1 MKKLAIFIVALA
13 FLNFG
18 GGGGGVSSQSNFDSM
33 IQTVRDYYELNVAAG
48 RTGNNWLRVLIAFG
62 AETHDSLTPFTAA
75 EAWERV
81 PRWGGWRPVAEALD
95 QLEAQ
100 SAPALPTSSPM
111 PTAMPTSAPLPT
123 NTPLPTSTLIPTSAP
138 LPTNTLA
145 PTSTPWPTNT
155 PAPTSTPLPTSTPRA
170 TPTIQSVQ
178 FEPPQAAPL
187 QAEPAQ
193 AKPQPTSWEAWVTK
207 EPEDAYKARFT
218 YDVPEGKMVKFK
230 TTLHVQL
237 TPANASVNNVVV
249 NLQTSDTR
257 NLNVHALK
265 ISDVDISTTFRF
277 VTRSASAW
285 TDQGGGHYTRPL
297 YVTFQTVDDD
307 IVKSRDSLGAISI
320 FTSNIDKQIRR
331 GAGSQVEFIHGEDDL
346 TFPKLGGLSYTSNTT
361 GSYAVVSGRM
371 ATAPVVVS
379 VNVSGDVSMVT
390 HARHTVEIPGH
401 SSYGT
406 EVRALRDGHVLT
418 FTCTGTGMG
427 VGELVLTPHWNST
440 GQMLDNYSHRMQVCP
455 NPAAVKAARQ
465 KVSNFSTATFRMR
478 LTCAEWRNIDGSPE
492 AIAAGWEN
500 LRVVPA
506 ITVAGY
512 YGNIPAEP
520 AYLPRVCNVDFLHV
534 WELLG
539 PQTTQVKCTVGEK
552 MVKAL
557 DDGNVTHAGLA
568 DRIRQDIRPD
578 YEYRCFE

>member
-1 MKKLAIFIVALA
+1 M
-13 FLNFG
+13 
-18 GGGGGVSSQSNFDSM
+18 
-33 IQTVRDYYELNVAAG
+33 
-48 RTGNNWLRVLIAFG
+48 
-62 AETHDSLTPFTAA
+62 
-75 EAWERV
+75 
-81 PRWGGWRPVAEALD
+81 
-95 QLEAQ
+95 
-100 SAPALPTSSPM
+100 
-111 PTAMPTSAPLPT
+111 
-123 NTPLPTSTLIPTSAP
+123 
-138 LPTNTLA
+138 
-145 PTSTPWPTNT
+145 
-155 PAPTSTPLPTSTPRA
+155 
-170 TPTIQSVQ
+170 
-178 FEPPQAAPL
+178 
-187 QAEPAQ
+187 
-193 AKPQPTSWEAWVTK
+193 TK

-440 GQMLDNYSHRMQVCP
+440 GQMLDNYSHRMKVCP
-455 NPAAVKAARQ
+455 KPPPPPPPPPPSPFVEFSVVRANNIYSIHGHLQHATTERRLMGYVELSGSAAILNYSGGSIAKFIYVEEHEIPGSSIFRDDNGQSRWLNISCGPGSGWAR
-465 KVSNFSTATFRMR
+465 VYYLATA
-478 LTCAEWRNIDGSPE
+478 DGTTVPYSPFH
-492 AIAAGWEN
+492 
-500 LRVVPA
+500 RF
-506 ITVAGY
+506 
-512 YGNIPAEP
+512 
-520 AYLPRVCNVDFLHV
+520 RVC
-534 WELLG
+534 
-539 PQTTQVKCTVGEK
+539 
-552 MVKAL
+552 
-557 DDGNVTHAGLA
+557 
-568 DRIRQDIRPD
+568 
-578 YEYRCFE
+578 